1 MGKTAG
7 GSESIRR
14 AWHGF
19 DVPASLSA
27 RVRGGGGMPR
37 QAATCGDKSAPAS
50 CNMSARERGSG
61 MTSNS
66 TSQVEVGVEASARA
80 PIHHHFSTRDV
91 ARTQQLLAWRDQT
104 SSFLDIAVSHAQ
116 VADGFR
122 ATLDRYQVDGMRL
135 LHACTD
141 PITQTRTAPQISTD
155 AMRDYVFHVVLVGG
169 GSVETTTGLYP
180 RRKALQSRPGILA
193 LDMGQTM
200 RMERE
205 CRSQVMALFL
215 PRALVESLL
224 PDAESLHGRVI
235 DYASPHARMFLG
247 ELDALSSRIDTM
259 SGVEAG
265 SMMATCAHLIVGAFA
280 KQCGLS
286 GDARAAIRAAVF
298 GRVRRHVEH
307 HLHEPELSLESI
319 VDASRLSRAALYRL
333 FEHEGGLATYIR
345 NRRLREAADELI
357 RFPKAPVVEIAYG
370 LGFRSAADFNHAFR
384 RAYDMPPRDF
394 RALAR
399 SRVSRASGKQ
409 SVASVTQ

>member
-1 MGKTAG
+1 
-7 GSESIRR
+7 
-14 AWHGF
+14 
-19 DVPASLSA
+19 
-27 RVRGGGGMPR
+27 
-37 QAATCGDKSAPAS
+37 
-50 CNMSARERGSG
+50 

-66 TSQVEVGVEASARA
+66 TSHVEVEASVRA
-80 PIHHHFSTRDV
+80 PIHHHFSTCDV
-91 ARTQQLLAWRDQT
+91 ARTQQLVAWRDQT

-122 ATLDRYQVDGMRL
+122 ATLDHYRVDGMTF

-155 AMRDYVFHVVLVGG
+155 TMRDYVFHVLLAGG
-169 GSVETTTGLYP
+169 CVETTTGLYP

-193 LDMGQTM
+193 LDMGQSM

-205 CRSQVMALFL
+205 YRSQVMALFL
-215 PRALVESLL
+215 PRALVESVL

-235 DYASPHARMFLG
+235 DYASPRARMFLG
-247 ELDALSSRIDTM
+247 ELEALSSSIDTM
-259 SGVEAG
+259 SGAEAR
-265 SMMATCAHLIVGAFA
+265 SMMATCAQLIVGAFA

-399 SRVSRASGKQ
+399 ARESRASGQQ
-409 SVASVTQ
+409 SVASITP

>member
-1 MGKTAG
+1 
-7 GSESIRR
+7 
-14 AWHGF
+14 
-19 DVPASLSA
+19 
-27 RVRGGGGMPR
+27 MPR
-37 QAATCGDKSAPAS
+37 QAATCGDKSGPAS
-50 CNMSARERGSG
+50 CNMSARRRGPG

-66 TSQVEVGVEASARA
+66 TSHVEVEASARA
-80 PIHHHFSTRDV
+80 PVHRHFSTCDV

-122 ATLDRYQVDGMRL
+122 ATLDHYRVDGMTF

-155 AMRDYVFHVVLVGG
+155 TMRDYVFHVLLVGG
-169 GSVETTTGLYP
+169 GVETTTGLYP

-193 LDMGQTM
+193 LDMGQSM

-205 CRSQVMALFL
+205 YRSQVMALFL
-215 PRALVESLL
+215 PRALVESVL

-235 DYASPHARMFLG
+235 DYASPRARMFLG
-247 ELDALSSRIDTM
+247 ELDALSSSIDTM
-259 SGVEAG
+259 SGAEAR

-280 KQCGLS
+280 EQCGLS

-333 FEHEGGLATYIR
+333 FEHDGGLATYIR

-399 SRVSRASGKQ
+399 ARESRASGQQ
-409 SVASVTQ
+409 SVASITP

>member
-1 MGKTAG
+1 
-7 GSESIRR
+7 
-14 AWHGF
+14 
-19 DVPASLSA
+19 
-27 RVRGGGGMPR
+27 MPR
-37 QAATCGDKSAPAS
+37 QAATGGDKSGRAS
-50 CNMSARERGSG
+50 CSMGASGRGPG

-66 TSQVEVGVEASARA
+66 TSHVEVEASVRA
-80 PIHHHFSTRDV
+80 PIRHHFSTCDV
-91 ARTQQLLAWRDQT
+91 ARTQQLVAWRDRT
-104 SSFLDIAVSHAQ
+104 SSFLEIAVSHAQ

-122 ATLDRYQVDGMRL
+122 ATLDHYQVDGMRFM
-135 LHACTD
+135 HACTD

-155 AMRDYVFHVVLVGG
+155 TMRDYIFHVLLVGG
-169 GSVETTTGLYP
+169 GGVETTTGLYP

-205 CRSQVMALFL
+205 CRSRVMALFL
-215 PRALVESLL
+215 PRAQVESVL
-224 PDAESLHGRVI
+224 PDAEALHGRVI
-235 DYASPHARMFLG
+235 DYVSPCARMFLG
-247 ELDALSSRIDTM
+247 ELEALSSSIDTM
-259 SGVEAG
+259 SVAEAR

-298 GRVRRHVEH
+298 GRVRRHVEQ

-319 VDASRLSRAALYRL
+319 VDASQLSRAALYRL

-399 SRVSRASGKQ
+399 ARQSRASGQK
-409 SVASVTQ
+409 SVASITP